1 MRLRHRPTGLQQTE
15 WDILAALWELGS
27 ASAGEVTK
35 AIQAKR
41 CWAYSTVKTL
51 LKRMATKGLVRAR
64 LKNEVWRFSPAYTRL
79 ELQQRQWHHFVGMA
93 FDGSIALATEFVRS
107 IEGDTVPAR
116 NRSARRV
123 KKAR

>member
-1 MRLRHRPTGLQQTE
+1 
-15 WDILAALWELGS
+15 
-27 ASAGEVTK
+27 
-35 AIQAKR
+35 
-41 CWAYSTVKTL
+41 
-51 LKRMATKGLVRAR
+51 
-64 LKNEVWRFSPAYTRL
+64 
-79 ELQQRQWHHFVGMA
+79 MA